1 MGFTKVCLDTNI
13 IIYYLNN
20 KELVTT
26 NINNFI
32 SLSGEVFI
40 SRFVDLEILRGFHFK
55 ENNLRYETYI
65 NFRENLSILELT
77 DVGSNIYL
85 ELYREVIRMGINKKD
100 VDHFDILIASSA
112 IEQNLPLVTNNQ
124 KDFVLAQKRFP
135 HFNTL
140 NWYDQ
145 KISFG

>member
-1 MGFTKVCLDTNI
+1 
-13 IIYYLNN
+13 
-20 KELVTT
+20 
-26 NINNFI
+26 
-32 SLSGEVFI
+32 
-40 SRFVDLEILRGFHFK
+40 HFK

-124 KDFVLAQKRFP
+124 KDFVLVQKRFP